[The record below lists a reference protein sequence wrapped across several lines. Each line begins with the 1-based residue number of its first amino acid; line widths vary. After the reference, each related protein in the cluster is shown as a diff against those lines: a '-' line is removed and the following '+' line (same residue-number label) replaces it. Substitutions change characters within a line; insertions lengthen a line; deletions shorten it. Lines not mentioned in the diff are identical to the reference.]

1 MGMRPAQRPKNK
13 AMRSSVT
20 ACTIPATGVRP
31 PFFTLV
37 AVRAIAPVAGIPP
50 NSGDAMFATP
60 CATSSMFERWRPPI
74 MPSATTAERSDS
86 IAPSS
91 AIVNAG
97 AMSPGSCCT
106 VIAGSLG
113 RRSVASMAPNR
124 VPMVSTGIWSS
135 WTTAVVTISATN
147 GLGTRRFRYG
157 HPTMIARA
165 TTATSTAHG
174 AAVSRWAPKARH
186 LSRKSAGTAPM
197 RRPRKSFTWLEKM
210 MSAMPLVKP
219 MVTGKGMNLIAPPSR
234 TRPNRSRI
242 TPAIRVAA
250 ASPSTP
256 CFWTIAYTM
265 TTNAPVGPPI
275 WTREPPNAEMRNPA
289 TIAVNKPRS
298 GVTPLAIANAIA
310 SGSATMP
317 TITPATTSANSWS
330 RL

>member
-157 HPTMIARA
+157 HHAEAEEILHLAREDDERDAAGETDGHGEGDELDRTAQAHQAEQEQDHARHQGGGGQPVHAMLLDDRVHDDDECAGRTADLDARA
-165 TTATSTAHG
+165 AQRRDEEPGHDRGEQAPLGSDAARDRERDRERQRDDADDHPRDYVG
-174 AAVSRWAPKARH
+174 KQLVAAVPLERGDEFRDELVQVSLPV
-186 LSRKSAGTAPM
+186 
-197 RRPRKSFTWLEKM
+197 RRQQ
-210 MSAMPLVKP
+210 
-219 MVTGKGMNLIAPPSR
+219 
-234 TRPNRSRI
+234 RI
-242 TPAIRVAA
+242 
-250 ASPSTP
+250 
-256 CFWTIAYTM
+256 
-265 TTNAPVGPPI
+265 
-275 WTREPPNAEMRNPA
+275 
-289 TIAVNKPRS
+289 
-298 GVTPLAIANAIA
+298 
-310 SGSATMP
+310 
-317 TITPATTSANSWS
+317 
-330 RL
+330 